1 LSFQIAALP
10 PDRIELHP
18 TEAGLERIL
27 TVNILGDKASRDIE
41 APQVF
46 LVDMVDPNSRIKP
59 HFHGVDQFQL
69 VVRGSGS
76 LGKNA
81 VRTGSFHYA
90 DAWQPYGPLTAGDE
104 GLAYLTIRARHDS
117 GAHYMPGGGRHRE
130 GKPRRPHFVEPVDV
144 SSPETRTIV
153 GPTDDRLRVARV
165 WIEIGEQATFTADP
179 DSGGEIGVVL
189 AGSLRHEGG
198 VYGQWSCFSLAPGQR
213 CQLEAG
219 SDGADV
225 LELQFPLTSGTRDA

>member
-1 LSFQIAALP
+1 LAFQIAALP

-27 TVNILGDKASRDIE
+27 TVNILGDKATRDVD

-46 LVDMVDPNSRIKP
+46 LVDMIDPNSRIKP

-76 LGKNA
+76 LGKKP
-81 VRTGSFHYA
+81 VQPGSFHYA
-90 DAWQPYGPLTAGDE
+90 DAWQPYGPLTAGAD

-130 GKPRRPHFVEPVDV
+130 GTPRRPHFVEPVDV
-144 SSPETRTIV
+144 SSPESRTIV

-165 WIEIGEQATFTADP
+165 SIGAGEQATFTADA

-189 AGSLRHEGG
+189 GGSLSFEGAT
-198 VYGQWSCFSLAPGQR
+198 YGQWSCFSLSAGQR
-213 CQLEAG
+213 CELEAG
-219 SDGADV
+219 VDGADL
-225 LELQFPLTSGTRDA
+225 LELQFPLKPANGAA